1 MRNDI
6 DWMRESWVV
15 KLAGLGTEFIMRY
28 ESEASGWPPGWT
40 VDCERELVSGKKIMI
55 LDFCI
60 SLVGLPDKIPQTGWF
75 KQEDFLKD

>member
-75 KQEDFLKD
+75 KQDFLKD

>member
-75 KQEDFLKD
+75 EQDFLKD